1 VRYAP
6 VLVGF
11 ISLFALAATL
21 LIREASPGALA
32 RAHAEIG
39 TSFDTCATCHTTAG
53 LDAGCLSCHDEIA
66 KQFGSGRGFHAK
78 RQSDCAQCHPDHHGP
93 SFDVMEAVAWGVEE
107 RVSFDHSHVSF
118 TLAES
123 HAELSCERCHR
134 APRTYLGLDQRCAT
148 CHEDVHGG
156 TLFKDCASCHD
167 QKSFKPA
174 TNLDHDR
181 FFPLV
186 GVHREAAC
194 ARCHKGQDYTDV
206 KGKQCRACH
215 ETPHTFA
222 TADGCEECHAGEDRE
237 WGVKSFD
244 HAKAA
249 VSLSA
254 PHVSV
259 ACAECHK
266 ADLDYANRFPE
277 PPRAMKQC
285 RSCHED
291 VHRGQFEQACTHCHE
306 ETRFKPSRIRRDRHD
321 SFVLNGA
328 HAKAEC
334 NGCHTEI
341 EGTRRFV
348 NTPRNCGECHT
359 DPHEGQFAGSCASCH
374 TERAF
379 LPARYP
385 LARHTQFALDGA
397 HGAVA
402 CNSCHTMQGKTRR
415 FVGTPKECA
424 ACHEN
429 PHGNQFAPKGCAAC
443 HTTARF
449 RIQPFEH
456 TGYRLEGKH
465 AKADC
470 ARCHRRAGKPPV
482 RVYRGTSRD
491 CASCHRD
498 EHRGQFAPRSCDACH
513 AGFREWEL
521 RKFDHSTTRFPL
533 DGRHRRISCD
543 DCHPKVKQRDGRE
556 VVQYRPL
563 GHQCKDCHE
572 VERR

>member
-1 VRYAP
+1 MSHAP
-6 VLVGF
+6 ALVGF
-11 ISLFALAATL
+11 LALLALAATL
-21 LIREASPGALA
+21 VIREPSPGALA
-32 RAHAEIG
+32 RSHADIG
-39 TSFDTCATCHTTAG
+39 TTLETCATCHAEDG
-53 LDAGCLSCHDEIA
+53 LDAGCLSCHDAIA
-66 KQFGSGRGFHAK
+66 KQIESGAGFHAE
-78 RQSDCAQCHPDHHGP
+78 RRSDCARCHPDHHGE
-93 SFDVMEAVAWGVEE
+93 SFDVMEAVAWSADE
-107 RVSFDHSHVSF
+107 RASFDHGHVAF

-123 HAELSCERCHR
+123 HEELSCERCHR
-134 APRTYLGLDQRCAT
+134 APRTYLGLVQQCAS

-156 TLFKDCASCHD
+156 KLFKDCASCHD

-186 GVHREAAC
+186 GQHREAAC
-194 ARCHKGQDYTDV
+194 ARCHSGLDYKEV
-206 KGKQCRACH
+206 KGKQCRSCH
-215 ETPHTFA
+215 DSPHTFA
-222 TADGCEECHAGEDRE
+222 TADGCEECHEGTDRTWRLE
-237 WGVKSFD
+237 SFD
-244 HAKAA
+244 HKRANLA
-249 VSLSA
+249 LSA
-254 PHVSV
+254 SHAAA
-259 ACAECHK
+259 ACAQCHEP
-266 ADLDYANRFPE
+266 AAAYEQRFAA
-277 PPRAMKQC
+277 RSMKEC

-291 VHRGQFEQACTHCHE
+291 VHRGQFEAACSDCHS
-306 ETRFKPSRIRRDRHD
+306 ETRFKPARYDRERHE
-321 SFVLNGA
+321 SFALNGA
-328 HAKAEC
+328 HAKAKC
-334 NGCHTEI
+334 NDCHTEVD
-341 EGTRRFV
+341 GTRRFV
-348 NTPRNCGECHT
+348 DTPRSCAACHE
-359 DPHEGQFAGSCASCH
+359 DPHDGQLAGSCAACH
-374 TERAF
+374 TEEAF

-385 LARHTQFALDGA
+385 LERHKQFPLEGA

-402 CNSCHTMQGKTRR
+402 CNSCHTKQGETRR

-429 PHGNQFAPKGCAAC
+429 PHGDQFAPKGCATC

-449 RIQPFEH
+449 RIQPYEH
-456 TGYRLEGKH
+456 TGYRLEGEH
-465 AKADC
+465 GKADC